1 MSNLPARREK
11 VVFPNPGI
19 APEQWFLDARSSP
32 LTKFALSLPLAG
44 GFLFGGIAFV
54 LVLTHNISVLTGDW
68 GDLILGAAFWSG
80 IIIFAGLEALITNRI
95 KKRRELYR
103 REHVQLMIDMLAGQG
118 WVVDSKNPADTL
130 VEEDHPYLYSQKNS
144 FRYKTYQR
152 AMRDKVI
159 EWTFELSDDKAAL
172 LIKEDAKQKKIAL
185 MTEKYEKQHGVL
197 SPEEKATFQNALKL
211 TL

>member
-1 MSNLPARREK
+1 MSDLPARREK

-19 APEQWFLDARSSP
+19 ASERWFLDISSSP
-32 LTKFALSLPLAG
+32 LTRFVPSLPLAAG
-44 GFLFGGIAFV
+44 LLFSVIT
-54 LVLTHNISVLTGDW
+54 LILCLIYNISLLLGGEV
-68 GDLILGAAFWSG
+68 ILGAAFWFG
-80 IIIFAGLEALITNRI
+80 LLLFGGLEQLVMDKVS
-95 KKRRELYR
+95 KKRESYR
-103 REHVQLMIDMLAGQG
+103 REHVQLLIDALANQG
-118 WVVDSKNPADTL
+118 WSIYGKEAIDTL
-130 VEEDHPYLYSQKNS
+130 IDDDFPYFFSQKNS

-152 AMRDKVI
+152 SIGTKII